1 MWNYRNK
8 KNPKKIGGDLL
19 KKVSKYILA
28 ILICI
33 LYCISI
39 TTQAKAFNLLE
50 KIQEDKE
57 SIVGAI
63 ANKQLRASGQIVL
76 NASNNLGEEKINLN
90 WTDSVAYP
98 ANYPISISL
107 NGRGLEDNWNS
118 FNIGSFTIYEAC
130 QSKVDFYYS
139 YWGNEPRNGNTTV
152 EIWLIYTSTTGQ
164 RSEIRIIRQVQSSN
178 KQDFTFRDS
187 FYTNLGEGTYQVQ
200 IRGNKP
206 KWHGMLN
213 VVGYVNFSTSNTRVT
228 QYTVQQSKN
237 SGGFT
242 NIATN
247 YTNRSMTLTAAN
259 GIRDEG
265 KPTKPTGRV
274 EAIRNDKNSVNVMIR
289 STDMGTSYQYKVIGS
304 KNGVT
309 ATSNTTDGINI
320 TTGLKGFSYVI
331 DKNANT
337 DPGNAVN
344 YEVNVKP
351 EDMSEI
357 RIKLDKKYINS
368 GYYLHVKSIDK
379 VGNISETTHIPLNY
393 EERDINLYKTYEEA
407 INIDERGLAK
417 TEGWN
422 YINLDWD
429 KLETKVEYK
438 TPEIVLTIDITD
450 SMNSNNRMGKAKNA
464 AIQLVNNLF
473 NKFGDIKIGIVVFN
487 GLVENTVTLLEPVN
501 NLNTV
506 LSVIQNQVYVKH
518 DSGGTIIGHGI
529 SRATDILNRSDTQN
543 KVLVLITDGEP
554 NGESRY
560 SPGYESKPMLA
571 RARSLGIKVISLIID
586 ANTSLIR
593 DIFVN
598 GSDSCYIISSY
609 GDEIYSTLTEKI
621 FNDVLNIIA
630 PKYNLFRKKEGD
642 TNYTQITNGLLEI
655 NYSDKDAKDLSG
667 PLKPIGNLSMTDDK
681 KALNLTISVED
692 IGTTYEY
699 YLEAM
704 MGETCEIL
712 YSNTVVQEVKT
723 GVKGFAWVIDS
734 NSSTDPGSN
743 ITELPEQIDISN
755 IGKYIHIR
763 GIDYAGNLG
772 QVLHLMI
779 DDGRL
784 IPEEELDQTKELFCV
799 QHGQTIP
806 ALVDQRYLNATITA
820 GSGEYKF
827 TQTVEYPNTGD
838 VIGRRFVEGT
848 TNNIYGTED
857 IITYSIGKY
866 RTSLETP
873 TRKPGKEGN
882 ANEKEAYILSYYGEN
897 DGVDSDDQKAMY
909 STDVSSGNITW
920 DWDDTPNSK
929 AMVVE
934 ASAYEAYRKAG
945 YNPQHYKKATNVYM
959 SEDYDNLLLGPLKLK
974 YDPKAI
980 SVEGSKRGEVYFS
993 KIIGARLYDQNG
1005 GVFAEKDINGNTV
1018 GNVQWE
1024 FVYTTK
1030 GEKRNEYLF
1039 SYDKYKFPVG
1049 DEEFYIKIKYS
1060 SELDNVTKISK
1071 IEFTHEE
1078 MIADAQYEIL
1088 EGTYNK
1094 VTWTPNRIKNS
1105 DRDVLWCNEVEQGKE
1120 ECIHGK
1126 TYSHIIGCYFYLTA
1140 TVYDSYR
1147 DIPSQKLID
1156 VDWAKRYYKYTQQVV
1171 DPNTGIPDPTD
1182 PGGDDGDDDKDPTD
1196 PGGDDGDDDKD
1207 PTDPGGDDDD
1217 DGNKPGDD
1225 DGGSDEWKLVMDFSG
1240 NVWDDGI
1247 EDRNN
1252 GIKETSEHG
1261 LEKILVKIYR
1271 VDKDGNRLGQ
1281 TYETYTDTSGNYKFE
1296 NIMRGMYYIEFEYD
1310 GQTYMTTKLLVSGNI
1325 QDYNVTYSGSKYHD
1339 NSMVLETKN
1348 ERQSFNNKFEEIA
1361 GNNSAYGSNGK
1372 IDLEYISENGK
1383 SDLQTLRDGYV
1394 KDEFKLYAR
1403 SSASNIY
1410 YPISKKIIINGEVYI
1425 KITDIN
1431 DVNMGL
1437 AERLQ
1442 TDENLKVDVYES
1454 TFSIKDSVKSFIHSA
1469 RNIRDIN
1476 SNRWVDEYVQYIN
1489 KADYD
1494 WRWDEG
1500 LSDIWESPAESEL
1513 EAYVDYIIVIR
1524 NSGEKDFVRI
1534 SELADY
1540 YDKSYEYSSQ
1550 YRDLDLTSWAVIK
1563 EDDPTEDKPADS
1575 SEIIKVEWNENSKYE
1590 GVDNPYSDYYNKMYT
1605 NSLEQLQLKKG
1616 QYIELH
1622 IIFRVLK
1629 DENRNILL
1637 DQTGEGK
1644 KNLAEVNGYK
1654 TYYISD
1660 GSIAGLVD
1668 SDSKPGNLNPLNDRS
1683 TFEDDEDR
1691 APNYKLKLD
1700 GSDGNDS
1707 GEDGD
1712 GDDGIG
1718 GNHGD
1723 GEDNVNKDEDGNI
1736 VGYGNVIEGNVW
1748 EDLRTGEYVQ
1758 QLINNQVVGDG
1769 LRQKD
1774 EPLINNIKID
1784 LIEMFENK
1792 ETGYKMERI
1801 ADTQT
1806 TRLVLSL
1813 SNESKLDGGY
1823 RFDELPTGKYKV
1835 QYTYG
1840 TEEQLNQNLKYN
1852 GQDFQGVKTDDIYKD
1867 SNTQNNYDNVEI
1879 MLNIDVSNS
1888 MTGEKI
1894 DNVKQSSI
1902 KLIENLYERLPGIK
1916 IGIVQFRNEANI
1928 LVSPSNDV
1936 EQVRQAIQNMSAS
1949 GETAIAQGI
1958 EKTIESYSEDIDKKI
1973 MIILTDG
1980 KETVD
1985 NNEDVIRQI
1994 ENSTDQ
2000 NDIDLITL
2008 LTEESKQIFG
2018 TEEHPRRGELYLLSN
2033 NNNIEDLITNTIY
2046 KEVLELSIVKKDRSF
2061 GKDVQ
2066 GDENTPGTRIYN
2078 MNKYKIMGISNAEIL
2093 NVERVSKLQGNDKI
2107 AAIKHIADTTYMVA
2121 LTDPIQIQANNTGA
2135 SKIEQINLALRERP
2149 RVELTLES
2157 EIQTIK
2163 VTLSDGTVLIDTQKG
2178 VSKNVMGA
2186 NKKGVPVSIY
2196 MDEEI
2201 MHGANITIEYKIRIT
2216 NTGEIDRLS
2225 NYIDNGDDSTIP
2237 TRATIVYNYT
2247 NKNALF
2253 KTDTGNEFWY
2263 EITQEEAKNNIN
2275 EQVLESIKDG
2285 DKKIYRTNGLDVEL
2299 YPANSIELQ
2308 EGGKNYIEV
2317 ISVMSKVISPQD
2329 TTETLSFDSM
2339 LEIIQRY
2346 NEAGRRSYTSIP
2358 GNYVVGSGITEP
2370 DSTENSRVVITKPLG
2385 ANLSLKYI
2393 CIALAVLSLILIII
2407 LVIKFKLDKSKKPII
2422 YK

>member
-1 MWNYRNK
+1 M
-8 KNPKKIGGDLL
+8 

-39 TTQAKAFNLLE
+39 TTQTKAFNILE

-107 NGRGLEDNWNS
+107 NGRGLEDNWNT

-274 EAIRNDKNSVNVMIR
+274 EAVRGDRNSVNVAIR
-289 STDMGTSYQYKVIGS
+289 STDTGTSYQYKVIGS

-320 TTGLKGFSYVI
+320 ITGLKGFSYVI
-331 DKNANT
+331 DQNPNT

-344 YEVNVKP
+344 YEV
-351 EDMSEI
+351 DDRADQMSEI
-357 RIKLDKKYINS
+357 GVKLDKKYINN

-379 VGNISETTHIPLNY
+379 VGNVSKTLHIPLNY
-393 EERDINLYKTYEEA
+393 EEREFNLYKTYQE
-407 INIDERGLAK
+407 IKDVNDRGLAG

-429 KLETKVEYK
+429 KLTVKTEYQN
-438 TPEIVLTIDITD
+438 PAIIVAVDRSG
-450 SMNSNNRMGKAKNA
+450 SMTHGDKIGKAKNA
-464 AIQLVNNLF
+464 AKTFVTNILGKLPQSQIGVIGFSNDSNVYINPTNNLQ
-473 NKFGDIKIGIVVFN
+473 
-487 GLVENTVTLLEPVN
+487 
-501 NLNTV
+501 
-506 LSVIQNQVYVKH
+506 S
-518 DSGGTIIGHGI
+518 
-529 SRATDILNRSDTQN
+529 ILNSINSINLWDRTFTATGVNKAREMLRNINTKN
-543 KVLVLITDGEP
+543 KVLVIITDGYPEDSWETSVAMA
-554 NGESRY
+554 N
-560 SPGYESKPMLA
+560 
-571 RARSLGIKVISLIID
+571 ARSEGIKIITLSIEVNNSTLI
-586 ANTSLIR
+586 
-593 DIFVN
+593 N
-598 GSDSCYIISSY
+598 GSDEHYLVSS
-609 GDEIYSTLTEKI
+609 GDNSIYNTLSQTI
-621 FNDVLNIIA
+621 YNNIIDTVT

-642 TNYTQITNGLLEI
+642 TNYIQVTNLITQNS
-655 NYSDKDAKDLSG
+655 YSDKDAKDLSG
-667 PLKPIGNLSMTDDK
+667 PLKPIGSMSLSQDK
-681 KALNLTISVED
+681 QSLNLKIWVED
-692 IGTTYEY
+692 VGTSYEY
-699 YLEAM
+699 YAEAI
-704 MGETCEIL
+704 MGDTGKII
-712 YSNTVVQEVKT
+712 YSNNVVQEVKT
-723 GVKGFAWVIDS
+723 GVKGFAWTIDS
-734 NSSTDPGSN
+734 NSNTDPGSN
-743 ITELPEQIDISN
+743 ISELPETFDKSY

-806 ALVDQRYLNATITA
+806 ALIDGRYLNATITA

-897 DGVDSDDQKAMY
+897 DGIDSDDQKAMY
-909 STDVSSGNITW
+909 TTDVSSGNITW

-929 AMVVE
+929 AMVAE
-934 ASAYEAYRKAG
+934 ANAYEAYRKAG
-945 YNPQHYKKATNVYM
+945 YNPQHYKKSTDVYM
-959 SEDYDNLLLGPLKLK
+959 SEDYEDLLLGPLKLK
-974 YDPKAI
+974 YEPKGI
-980 SVEGSKRGEVYFS
+980 YVEGSKRGEVYFA
-993 KIIGARLYDQNG
+993 KIIGAKLYDQDGN
-1005 GVFAEKDINGNTV
+1005 VFAEKDINGNTV

-1024 FVYTTK
+1024 FVYTTT
-1030 GEKRNEYLF
+1030 GTKRSEYLF

-1060 SELDNVTKISK
+1060 PELDNITKISK

-1105 DRDVLWCNEVEQGKE
+1105 DRDVLWCNEVEQGMT

-1147 DIPSQKLID
+1147 DIPSQKLIE

-1207 PTDPGGDDDD
+1207 PTDPGGDD
-1217 DGNKPGDD
+1217 GDD
-1225 DGGSDEWKLVMDFSG
+1225 DKDPTNPGGDDGDDDKDPTNPGGDDEDGDDDEWKLVMDFDG

-1252 GIKETSEHG
+1252 GIKETTEHG
-1261 LEKILVKIYR
+1261 IEKILVKIYR
-1271 VDKDGNRLGQ
+1271 VDKDGNKLGQ
-1281 TYETYTDTSGNYKFE
+1281 TYETYTDPSGNYEFE

-1325 QDYNVTYSGSKYHD
+1325 QDYNVTYSGNKYHN

-1476 SNRWVDEYVQYIN
+1476 SNRWIDEYVQYIN

-1550 YRDLDLTSWAVIK
+1550 YRDFDLTSWAVIK
-1563 EDDPTEDKPADS
+1563 EDDPTEDKPADL

-1616 QYIELH
+1616 QYLELH

-1691 APNYKLKLD
+1691 APNYKLKID
-1700 GSDGNDS
+1700 DSGNNS

-1712 GDDGIG
+1712 GDDGTG

-1736 VGYGNVIEGNVW
+1736 FGYGNVIEGNVW

-1769 LRQKD
+1769 IRQKE
-1774 EPLINNIKID
+1774 EPLVNNVKID

-1801 ADTQT
+1801 VDSQN
-1806 TRLVLSL
+1806 TRLLLSL

-1840 TEEQLNQNLKYN
+1840 TEEQLNQDLKYN

-1916 IGIVQFRNEANI
+1916 IGVVQFRDEANI

-1958 EKTIESYSEDIDKKI
+1958 EKTIESYSDDIDKKI

-1994 ENSTDQ
+1994 ENATDQ

-2046 KEVLELSIVKKDRSF
+2046 QELIELSIVKKDRSS
-2061 GKDVQ
+2061 GKDIP

-2078 MNKYKIMGISNAEIL
+2078 MNKYKVMGNENSEIL
-2093 NVERVSKLQGNDKI
+2093 NIERVSKLQGNEKI
-2107 AAIKHIADTTYMVA
+2107 AAIKQIADTTYMVA
-2121 LTDPIQIQANNTGA
+2121 LTDSIQIQANNIGA

-2149 RVELTLES
+2149 KVELTLDS

-2163 VTLSDGTVLIDTQKG
+2163 VTLSDGTVLIDTEKG

-2186 NKKGVPVSIY
+2186 NKKGVPVSVYI
-2196 MDEEI
+2196 DEEI
-2201 MHGANITIEYKIRIT
+2201 MHGANITIKYKIRIT

-2247 NKNALF
+2247 NRNALF
-2253 KTDTGNEFWY
+2253 KTDTDNDIWH

-2275 EQVLESIKDG
+2275 EQVLESIRDG
-2285 DKKIYRTNGLDVEL
+2285 NKKIYKTEELKTDL
-2299 YPANSIELQ
+2299 YPIGSIELQ
-2308 EGGKNYIEV
+2308 EEGENYIEV
-2317 ISVMSKVISPQD
+2317 VSTMSKVISPQD

-2393 CIALAVLSLILIII
+2393 CIALAVLSLVLIII